1 MKIENFVQVAVDYQR
16 EDGELRKKIT
26 IFDLSDNQ
34 ILDLLENLKK
44 IHEFKLIFKRDIF
57 NGINNESMDIR
68 KVRGK
73 SD

>member
-34 ILDLLENLKK
+34 ILNILENLKR
-44 IHEFKLIFKRDIF
+44 IYEFKLIFKRDIF
-57 NGINNESMDIR
+57 NGINNE
-68 KVRGK
+68 KEVKGEN
-73 SD
+73 